1 MGLPE
6 INITFK
12 KLAESA
18 TGRLGR
24 IVAIIL
30 KDTKITGITEIKEL
44 DEIPTNLSIDNKDYL
59 EMVFKGAI
67 TSNTQNTGFEDIIQ
81 PKKVICCIIPT
92 TNTTDGEGGETDQ
105 LVQAFNLLESADFN
119 YICMP
124 DADETE
130 LQKLNNWVT
139 KLEEDNKVMVI
150 AITGDNP
157 ANSESVVN
165 FTTSGV
171 KVKGKTKKYDSG
183 QYSPRLAGLIA
194 CTPLTESITYA
205 KLDEI
210 EDIDTISRT
219 ESNSKIDNGEL
230 LLVKEAGAI
239 RVGRG
244 VTSLVPTEKEDQI
257 FKKIKIVDT
266 RNMIQRDIKNTLIDQ
281 YIGKVPNSYTNK
293 SILIVAIKE
302 YLEGLAKQEII
313 KENQIVE
320 INIDAQKKYLK
331 EQDVN
336 ILEFSEQQIKE
347 YDTGTNVF
355 LRIKI
360 GVIDAM
366 EDFDIEVMC

>member
-6 INITFK
+6 INIAFK
-12 KLAESA
+12 KLAENA

-24 IVAIIL
+24 IVAIVL
-30 KDTKITGITEIKEL
+30 KDTKNQGITEIKEI
-44 DEIPTNLSIDNKDYL
+44 DEIPSTLSADNKDYL
-59 EMVFKGAI
+59 EMIFKGAV
-67 TSNTQNTGFEDIIQ
+67 TSSSQGTGYEDTIQ
-81 PKKVICCIIPT
+81 PEKVVCCVIPT
-92 TNTTDGEGGETDQ
+92 SEPPAGEGDSIDNLTE
-105 LVQAFNLLESADFN
+105 AFNLLESYEFN
-119 YICMP
+119 YICIP

-130 LQKLNNWVT
+130 LQKLNTWVA
-139 KLEEDNKVMVI
+139 KLETEDKVMVI
-150 AITGDNP
+150 AITGDNS
-157 ANSESVVN
+157 ANSLSVVN
-165 FTTSGV
+165 YTTNGV
-171 KVKGKTKKYDSG
+171 KVKGITKKYNAG

-230 LLVKEAGAI
+230 VLVKEAGAI

-244 VTSLVPTEKEDQI
+244 VTSLVSTEKEDQV

-281 YIGKVPNSYTNK
+281 YIGKVPNTYGNK
-293 SILIVAIKE
+293 CVLIVAIKE

-313 KENQIVE
+313 KEDPIVE
-320 INIDAQKKYLK
+320 INIEAQKKYLK
-331 EQDVN
+331 DNGENVTELN
-336 ILEFSEQQIKE
+336 EQQIKE
-347 YDTGTNVF
+347 HDTGTNVF

-360 GVIDAM
+360 GAIDAM
-366 EDFDIEVMC
+366 EDFDIEVII